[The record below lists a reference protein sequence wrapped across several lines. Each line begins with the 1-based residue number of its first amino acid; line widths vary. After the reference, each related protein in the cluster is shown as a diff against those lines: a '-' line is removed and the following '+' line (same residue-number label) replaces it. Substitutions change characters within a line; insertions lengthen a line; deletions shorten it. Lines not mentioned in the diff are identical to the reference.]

1 MSSPKPCR
9 CSPPFHADPNTT
21 KATAK
26 VFYLVTSPAAGSKRS
41 VYPSWTSAQ
50 RASEGKARGGAVKF
64 TAWDDRLP
72 AWHACCDAGE
82 HEHDA
87 LPPRT
92 PTPPTIPTRLPR
104 AAPSSIPPSPTYA
117 VRGSGAIHSSLDA
130 ALADFQAAATRGP
143 ATLYTA
149 EDPRVAAHVAAGR
162 SPEDAIALVS
172 RSFVEGEAASAS
184 TRNTMNNIHDIPDDE
199 VDEWQDDDGDFTYG
213 NMIDGAVPID
223 ISHGG
228 GEMQDM
234 AQALSDDL
242 HGKARRKRQDTRY
255 RSDVVQRR
263 VLGFRAQM
271 KEMVDAY
278 MAFSAAQG
286 EHGMARGPV
295 SPSDDMVE
303 NEFRVMV
310 VDVFDTYTVDA
321 PILST
326 DTYIASCL
334 VGQGLIPCSPWKP
347 KQAVSI
353 RVLEMFRLARLRC
366 PALGVQA
373 WIKTLA
379 DLHGTAFKPYST
391 QRFTICFDLYLEIL
405 DNAEKRLKGED
416 KLIFAMLL
424 LMDGNDS
431 LKCILRKDKGFNE
444 DGVAHRGDSERADSR
459 AADAG
464 GDYLMFRER
473 VDRWTKKRLAE
484 EVGIPIS
491 DEPENSSGCEERW
504 KNLTEELTA
513 KMWGIFDETGIFVAL
528 CRHGFVLL
536 VADMVRSGELA
547 KYPLAIVN
555 ALLDAFGADL
565 GIGYDIGCGH
575 STTIRHSPLGPKAA
589 QLNLKMLVGAFH
601 GHAHN
606 RKCQLDYLATYVL
619 GLGLEDLEG
628 AERLFSRSNGLSRST
643 YANLSTF
650 LVNNYKQAIE
660 ILDTEESLKYAME
673 QAGVTEHMLKSRIQE
688 EKAYL
693 NTLLKEPQEETDQ
706 MEYYQLLVNLADR
719 KEKFDEAFG
728 EGSTANGNTRR
739 HARENY
745 NKVVEAVQATERR
758 LSIEV
763 RWTSE
768 DKEWTDTAELVV
780 NRRYR
785 RAVDSLEALVV
796 KRLLELTKV
805 NQSGLGYKVR
815 KHIAKALQ
823 VRSKAIRSALQCYN
837 SAALAL
843 DPPRQHL
850 SWEEVIDY
858 AFLADFDI
866 LRDPT
871 GNTTIRAWA
880 DPAARQLL
888 DSYHKLK
895 RAKEEIQ

>member
-1 MSSPKPCR
+1 
-9 CSPPFHADPNTT
+9 
-21 KATAK
+21 
-26 VFYLVTSPAAGSKRS
+26 
-41 VYPSWTSAQ
+41 
-50 RASEGKARGGAVKF
+50 
-64 TAWDDRLP
+64 
-72 AWHACCDAGE
+72 
-82 HEHDA
+82 
-87 LPPRT
+87 
-92 PTPPTIPTRLPR
+92 
-104 AAPSSIPPSPTYA
+104 
-117 VRGSGAIHSSLDA
+117 
-130 ALADFQAAATRGP
+130 
-143 ATLYTA
+143 
-149 EDPRVAAHVAAGR
+149 
-162 SPEDAIALVS
+162 
-172 RSFVEGEAASAS
+172 
-184 TRNTMNNIHDIPDDE
+184 
-199 VDEWQDDDGDFTYG
+199 
-213 NMIDGAVPID
+213 
-223 ISHGG
+223 
-228 GEMQDM
+228 
-234 AQALSDDL
+234 
-242 HGKARRKRQDTRY
+242 
-255 RSDVVQRR
+255 
-263 VLGFRAQM
+263 M

-310 VDVFDTYTVDA
+310 VDVFGAVFCFKWN
-321 PILST
+321 S
-326 DTYIASCL
+326 SN
-334 VGQGLIPCSPWKP
+334 GGLIPCSPWKP

-353 RVLEMFRLARLRC
+353 RVLEMFRLARLRY
-366 PALGVQA
+366 PALG
-373 WIKTLA
+373 
-379 DLHGTAFKPYST
+379 
-391 QRFTICFDLYLEIL
+391 IL
-405 DNAEKRLKGED
+405 DNAEKRVKTALGRNAPDWRLKNGCPACTYKLKGED

-431 LKCILRKDKGFNE
+431 LKRILRKDKGFDE
-444 DGVAHRGDSERADSR
+444 DGVAHRGDSEHADPR
-459 AADAG
+459 TADAG

-473 VDRWTKKRLAE
+473 VDRWTKEQLAE

-491 DEPENSSGCEERW
+491 DELENSSGCEERW

-536 VADMVRSGELA
+536 VANMVQSRELA

-555 ALLDAFGADL
+555 ALLDTCGADL

-575 STTIRHSPLGPKAA
+575 STTIWHSPLGPKAA

-643 YANLSTF
+643 IQTYFAHLDTFETYANLSTF

-673 QAGVTEHMLKSRIQE
+673 QAGVTEDMLKSRIQE

-745 NKVVEAVQATERR
+745 NKVVEAIQATERR

-768 DKEWTDTAELVV
+768 DKEWTDAAELVV
-780 NRRYR
+780 NCRYR

-823 VRSKAIRSALQCYN
+823 VRSKAIRSALQRYN

-871 GNTTIRAWA
+871 GNATIRAWA